1 MSDRQPNDDEA
12 FAEHVARPLRAAEH
26 ANAGFE
32 DSLIA
37 AIRAD
42 RPLRRIIPRR
52 ASVLSGAWWSAPAVV
67 RLSPIVTVALAAG
80 IAAIA
85 VLTAQTLRHSS
96 SPPSANASS
105 PVVATGPIHDT
116 VTFVR
121 FVFVGKARSV
131 ALVGDFNRWGGQPT
145 VLDRTTGGAWTA
157 SVPLSNGRHEY
168 AFIVDGEQWVADPL
182 APSSSDDFDT
192 KSSIIMVGT

>member
-1 MSDRQPNDDEA
+1 MSDRRPDDDEA
-12 FAEHVARPLRAAEH
+12 FAEHLARPLRAAEQ
-26 ANAGFE
+26 ANADFE

-42 RPLRRIIPRR
+42 RPLRRIIPRKAR
-52 ASVLSGAWWSAPAVV
+52 VLSGAWWSAPIV
-67 RLSPIVTVALAAG
+67 RLSPVSTVLLAAG
-80 IAAIA
+80 IATIA
-85 VLTAQTLRHSS
+85 VLAAGILARSSS
-96 SPPSANASS
+96 SPTSTIASS
-105 PVVATGPIHDT
+105 PVVAPGAIHDT

-182 APSSSDDFDT
+182 APSSSDEFDT